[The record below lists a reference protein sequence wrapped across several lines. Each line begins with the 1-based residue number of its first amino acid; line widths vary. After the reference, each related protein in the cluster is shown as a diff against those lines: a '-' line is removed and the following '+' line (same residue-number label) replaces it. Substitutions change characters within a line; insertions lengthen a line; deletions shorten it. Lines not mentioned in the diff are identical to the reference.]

1 GALTGGTTTPN
12 DSSTITSAGTAGASS
27 SGAGPDVTTATATVS
42 SNPDGSATQGTASGT
57 TPPATDASANPARGP
72 PSPWVTTLSD
82 TTTNA
87 VTISASGSDLQLTV
101 DGVTTSRP
109 IASVSA
115 VTIAGGALSDSL
127 TIATPVSVSVTF
139 NGGAGNDTVYG
150 APADATWMITGA
162 GAGYAGNLS
171 FTGV

>member
-1 GALTGGTTTPN
+1 
-12 DSSTITSAGTAGASS
+12 ASS

-87 VTISASGSDLQLTV
+87 VTISASGSDLQVTV
-101 DGVTTSRP
+101 DGVTSSRP

-139 NGGAGNDTVYG
+139 NGGDGNDNGEGRPCVAKGTNARDG
-150 APADATWMITGA
+150 DGCA
-162 GAGYAGNLS
+162 G
-171 FTGV
+171 